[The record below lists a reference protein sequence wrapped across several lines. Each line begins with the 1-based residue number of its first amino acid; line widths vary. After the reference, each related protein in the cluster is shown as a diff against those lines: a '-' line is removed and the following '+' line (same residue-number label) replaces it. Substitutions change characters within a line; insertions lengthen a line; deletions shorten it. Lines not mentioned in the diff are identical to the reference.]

1 VESSEGMGAG
11 DLACAAVSAA
21 RFGVPP
27 GANRYIAPGRSRQY
41 NPRRADR
48 LHRDRAANF
57 WFGTRVALQYSEEF
71 MKTMKGTGL
80 TPAAIALA
88 IGLVMLAAPN
98 KIEAQQTKNDR
109 FDITLSYPVTIG
121 GKVLQLQPGNYSVE
135 PLTITGGTLRFC

>member
-1 VESSEGMGAG
+1 
-11 DLACAAVSAA
+11 
-21 RFGVPP
+21 
-27 GANRYIAPGRSRQY
+27 
-41 NPRRADR
+41 
-48 LHRDRAANF
+48 
-57 WFGTRVALQYSEEF
+57 